1 MSHADSTMKRSEL
14 KTAWLKANDI
24 QNPFNYTV
32 DEVRVIGSSA
42 EIQINGYNIV
52 G

>member
-1 MSHADSTMKRSEL
+1 MKRSEL

-32 DEVRVIGSSA
+32 DEVRVIVSSA
-42 EIQINGYNIV
+42 EIQINGYNI
-52 G
+52 GG

>member
-32 DEVRVIGSSA
+32 DEVRFIDSSA
-42 EIQINGYNIV
+42 EIQMVTIQ
-52 G
+52 